1 MGVSYLANTI
11 RDPNALWRRVVPK
24 GDEMKILSRLVSAL
38 ALFSL
43 CMASLLAQQAATDV
57 AQRAS
62 RPAPNLFG
70 KQRPDLPE
78 TYGTD
83 QISFIEVPAN
93 AFLPW
98 DNTASWTTLD
108 YGRGG
113 RYHTAG
119 AVLDFVA
126 PLHLPAGALVVYLEL
141 DGHDS
146 NAAAQVYGSFT
157 ACNYY
162 AEGCTYH
169 PATGSSVGNDCTV
182 PGFICSGVAATP
194 GSGVLITSGLAAD
207 GIVIDNFVGEYSLLA
222 ETKNASD
229 GTVQIGGMIVGY
241 VLQVSPAP
249 GTATFPDVPTSD
261 FGFQYIEA
269 LVASGITGGC
279 GGGLYCPD
287 NFVTRRQ
294 MAIFIAKALGL
305 HFN

>member
-1 MGVSYLANTI
+1 
-11 RDPNALWRRVVPK
+11 
-24 GDEMKILSRLVSAL
+24 MKILSRLVSGL

-43 CMASLLAQQAATDV
+43 CMAPLLAQQAATE
-57 AQRAS
+57 AALNAS
-62 RPAPNLFG
+62 RPAPTLFG

-78 TYGTD
+78 TYGTTA
-83 QISFIEVPAN
+83 ISYVEVPAN

-98 DNTASWTTLD
+98 NSTASWTTLD
-108 YGRGG
+108 FGRGG

-119 AVLDFVA
+119 SVLDFVA
-126 PLHLPAGALVVYLEL
+126 PLHLPGGALVVYLEL

-146 NAAAQVYGSFT
+146 NAGAEVYGSFT

-169 PATGSSVGNDCTV
+169 PTTGSSVGDDCTV
-182 PGFICSGVAATP
+182 SGFICSGVAAVP
-194 GSGVLITSGLAAD
+194 GSGFLISANLSGD
-207 GIVIDNFVGEYSLLA
+207 GIVIDNFFGEYSLLA

-229 GTVQIGGMIVGY
+229 GSVRIGGMIVGY

-249 GTATFPDVPTSD
+249 DTATFGDVPTSD
-261 FGFQYIEA
+261 FGFQFIEA

-279 GGGLYCPD
+279 QAAPPLYCPD

-305 HFN
+305 QFN